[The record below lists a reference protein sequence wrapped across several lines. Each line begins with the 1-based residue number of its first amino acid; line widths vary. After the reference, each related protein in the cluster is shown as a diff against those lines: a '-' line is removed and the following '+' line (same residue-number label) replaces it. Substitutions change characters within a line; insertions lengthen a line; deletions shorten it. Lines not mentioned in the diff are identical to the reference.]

1 MFKNLSNLLQKYKTA
16 SLYSSTSIIKACATM
31 LSGFVIAKF
40 VDPQDL
46 GLWSTLTLILTYSVF
61 IQGGIN
67 NGLNL
72 ELPAAYGKG
81 DTRYAEKLA
90 AVAQTFT
97 LFTAGIVF
105 IAGIS
110 FYLFYPTEN
119 QKVKYGIIGITFMVV
134 LNFYQVY
141 LSSTYRS
148 NDSFLRLAKI
158 QFFEAIFNVTSLLLV
173 FYFAYYGMIIKS
185 VLTLLFFV
193 ILLHLFRPIKIRI
206 TWDKTVFL
214 HLLKVGM
221 PIFVLILVDSTVSTV
236 DKVWLLKYTNF
247 TELGLYTFG
256 LYALNLFI
264 LFGSSI
270 ASYIYPKMTFS
281 YARTNDPLILWR
293 YMKKITAILLLI
305 QTPLV
310 IIGYFII
317 PVLVESFF
325 TSYILSI
332 PVMQILLIAGMMKG
346 SVIGVNILWS
356 MKKWKY
362 MYLYI
367 ITYAILLV
375 SITFI
380 MVHFFENK
388 LIGISVGVLVADTI
402 NLINGI
408 YLSYRAT
415 HEIVK

>member
-1 MFKNLSNLLQKYKTA
+1 MFKNLINLLGKYKTA
-16 SLYSSTSIIKACATM
+16 ALYSSTSIIKGCATM

-46 GLWSTLTLILTYSVF
+46 GLWSTLTLALTYSVF
-61 IQGGIN
+61 IQGGVN
-67 NGLNL
+67 NALNL

-97 LFTAGIVF
+97 LFTAVVIF

-119 QKVKYGIIGITFMVV
+119 PKVKYGIIGITFMVV
-134 LNFYQVY
+134 LTFYQTY

-148 NDSFLRLAKI
+148 NDSFLKLARI
-158 QFFEAIFNVTSLLLV
+158 QFFEAIFNVTTLLLV

-193 ILLHLFRPIKIRI
+193 TLLHLFRPIKIRF

-221 PIFVLILVDSTVSTV
+221 PIFVLIFIDSTVSTI
-236 DKVWLLKYTNF
+236 DKVWLLKYADLTQ
-247 TELGLYTFG
+247 LGLYTFG

-281 YARTNDPLILWR
+281 YAKTNDPLILWR
-293 YMKKITAILLLI
+293 YMKKVTGILLLI

-310 IIGYFII
+310 IAGYFVI
-317 PVLVESFF
+317 PLLVERFF
-325 TSYILSI
+325 ANYILSV
-332 PVMQILLIAGMMKG
+332 PVMQILLTAGMMKG

-367 ITYAILLV
+367 VLYAFLLLTM
-375 SITFI
+375 TFI
-380 MVHFFENK
+380 GIQIFDNK
-388 LIGISVGVLVADTI
+388 LIGVAIGVLAADSI
-402 NLINGI
+402 NLISGI
-408 YLSYRAT
+408 YLSYKAT
-415 HEIVK
+415 HEIA